1 MDLTVILQSN
11 YDIMRAFMTDWHT
24 SL

>member
-1 MDLTVILQSN
+1 MDLTVISQSN